1 MVITRVGLF
10 CGRDLDY
17 FSTDGHAR
25 DVDVMNSRLQTAFLF
40 WLILSNVAL
49 ADGGTIRLQTDTG
62 SFHITVF
69 TQPPVL
75 AAGPVD
81 ISVLVQNR
89 KDLSPVMDATLAFD
103 LIPFEGT
110 GAKSWMPPSS
120 AMSTS
125 SGLSAI
131 PARLDHGENRLLYG
145 AAVHIP
151 HSGRWGLRIHLQ
163 RASETSTVETLLTVA
178 PPTSPPLAYWHL
190 FALPGVFAGIFV
202 LHQIALRARK
212 KRKLSFAPL
221 PL

>member
-10 CGRDLDY
+10 SGRDLDH

-25 DVDVMNSRLQTAFLF
+25 DVDVMNSRLQTTFLF
-40 WLILSNVAL
+40 WLILSNLAL

-69 TQPPVL
+69 TQPPIL
-75 AAGPVD
+75 AAGPAD
-81 ISVLVQNR
+81 ITVLVQNR
-89 KDLSPVMDATLAFD
+89 KDLVPVMDATLALD
-103 LIPFEGT
+103 LIPLEGT
-110 GAKSWMPPSS
+110 GEKSWMPPSS

-125 SGLSAI
+125 PSISAI
-131 PARLDHGENRLLYG
+131 PARLNHGENRLLYG
-145 AAVHIP
+145 ATVQIP
-151 HSGRWGLRIHLQ
+151 HSGRWGLRIHLR
-163 RASETSTVETLLTVA
+163 RASETSTAETLLTVA

-190 FALPGVFAGIFV
+190 FALPGVCAGIFI